1 MTVGLLLV
9 VLAVVCDAVATAC
22 LKASSG
28 FTRPRA
34 AVGAVLGNLCFFL
47 AMGQALA
54 RLPLAVAYGVWPG
67 DGFGGRSGHVVL
79 RRATRLAPHRRIG
92 LDRCRGRFGESKLTP

>member
-1 MTVGLLLV
+1 MTLGLVWV

-22 LKASSG
+22 LKASCG

-34 AVGAVLGNLCFFL
+34 AVGAVLGYVCFFL

-54 RLPLAVAYGVWPG
+54 RLPLAVAYGIWSGLGMALVAG
-67 DGFGGRSGHVVL
+67 LGMVCFGE
-79 RRATRLAPHRRIG
+79 RLDWRRICG
-92 LDRCRGRFGESKLTP
+92 LALIGAGVALVHQS

>member
-22 LKASSG
+22 LKASRG

-34 AVGAVLGNLCFFL
+34 ALGAVLGYVCFFL
-47 AMGQALA
+47 AMRQALA
-54 RLPLAVAYGVWPG
+54 RLPLAVAYGIW
-67 DGFGGRSGHVVL
+67 SGLGMALV
-79 RRATRLAPHRRIG
+79 AG
-92 LDRCRGRFGESKLTP
+92 LSMLCFGERLDWRRVFGVALIGAGVALVNQG

>member
-1 MTVGLLLV
+1 MTLGLSLV

-22 LKASSG
+22 LKASCG

-34 AVGAVLGNLCFFL
+34 AVGAVLGYVCFFL

-54 RLPLAVAYGVWPG
+54 RLPLAVAYGVW
-67 DGFGGRSGHVVL
+67 SGLGMALV
-79 RRATRLAPHRRIG
+79 AG
-92 LDRCRGRFGESKLTP
+92 LGMVWFGERLDWRRVCGLALIGAGVALANQG

>member
-1 MTVGLLLV
+1 MTLGLLLV

-22 LKASSG
+22 LKASCG

-34 AVGAVLGNLCFFL
+34 AVGAVLGYVCFFL

-54 RLPLAVAYGVWPG
+54 RLPLAVAYGIWSGLGMALVAGLGMVW
-67 DGFGGRSGHVVL
+67 
-79 RRATRLAPHRRIG
+79 
-92 LDRCRGRFGESKLTP
+92 FGERLDWRRVCGLALIGAGVALANQG